1 MSVTERKDRIHW
13 IDIAKGIGVA
23 LVTFVH
29 IPNGDG
35 ESVWLPAI
43 AGGVY
48 IVGLFHMPLF
58 FVLSG
63 FTFRLSE
70 RNEGFILKKV
80 RTLLV
85 PYCFFSLYALA
96 KPVATMLV
104 PSLSGA
110 VGSTRDYSI
119 AGQLFDVFVAGNG
132 LWFLMALFVG
142 ELVVLA
148 VERSLPSNLGAPR
161 RQRTEFG
168 FGLALVLLT
177 QLRSEFVPVPFD
189 PFQVLA
195 GMRAAG
201 FMLVGIS
208 VKEIVFGMGRRRS
221 VSCVSAAVLVLSVLS
236 LGLSDFLDVFL
247 EVSSAFSGAA
257 LVISLSQLIAKSAPL
272 EYVGRNSLTFYA
284 VNALTM
290 NVIKLVVFRILGV
303 DAAMLPVTVQYLL
316 SLVIIFVAF
325 IALAIESE
333 FIKRFLWWSIGLPR
347 NHNSRP
353 INSST
358 HEIANRNRS
367 Q

>member
-1 MSVTERKDRIHW
+1 MNAKKQQSRIRW
-13 IDIAKGIGVA
+13 IDIAKGIGIA

-43 AGGVY
+43 AEGVS
-48 IVGLFHMPLF
+48 IIGLFHMPLF

-63 FTFRLSE
+63 FTFKLPE
-70 RNEGFILKKV
+70 RIEGFILKKA

-85 PYCFFSLYALA
+85 PYYIFSLYALA
-96 KPVATMLV
+96 KPVVTMLV

-148 VERSLPSNLGAPR
+148 IEKLLPSDLDAALR
-161 RQRTEFG
+161 SRAEFG
-168 FGLALVLLT
+168 FGLVLVLLT
-177 QLRSEFVPVPFD
+177 QLRSEFVPIPFD

-195 GMRAAG
+195 GLRAAG

-208 VKEIVFGMGRRRS
+208 VKEVVFLPRHRMT
-221 VSCVSAAVLVLSVLS
+221 VACVSAAILVLAVLFFGMSVV
-236 LGLSDFLDVFL
+236 LDVFL
-247 EVSSAFSGAA
+247 KVSSAFSGAA
-257 LVISLSQLIAKSAPL
+257 LVISLSQLIARFAPL
-272 EYVGRNSLTFYA
+272 EYVGRNSLTFYV

-303 DAAMLPVTVQYLL
+303 DAAAFPGTVQYLL
-316 SLVIIFVAF
+316 SLVIIIAAF

-333 FIKRFLWWSIGLPR
+333 FIKRFLWWSIGMPR
-347 NHNSRP
+347 HHHLKP
-353 INSST
+353 INST
-358 HEIANRNRS
+358 AHETANRKRS
-367 Q
+367 L